1 MTLQTTAT
9 ADNVEVPKAT
19 DQIME
24 KNQGLARKQA
34 PLKRLKAIWEHSS
47 AQKFSAETPYED
59 HRSFIKKYW
68 AVTTGISAISFATF
82 AFLVNT
88 DTAIEWKALSFYL
101 GGFSLLVGPITA
113 FEPHKLSPQEIYGT
127 RKNLHQKIFSVQEH
141 GQKITRQDLK
151 NNFVQVA
158 SETSLAHKMLC
169 ARASYRASLNINANR
184 KDHEQATADKLALL
198 EDIKERGLGD
208 DQAQFEALIYKDI
221 KKDEIDQQIENDVL
235 QRLTTLIED
244 LDNAM
249 NTQELNVTKLE
260 PMQFPKP

>member
-1 MTLQTTAT
+1 
-9 ADNVEVPKAT
+9 
-19 DQIME
+19 
-24 KNQGLARKQA
+24 
-34 PLKRLKAIWEHSS
+34 
-47 AQKFSAETPYED
+47 
-59 HRSFIKKYW
+59 
-68 AVTTGISAISFATF
+68 
-82 AFLVNT
+82 
-88 DTAIEWKALSFYL
+88 
-101 GGFSLLVGPITA
+101 
-113 FEPHKLSPQEIYGT
+113 
-127 RKNLHQKIFSVQEH
+127 VQEH

-208 DQAQFEALIYKDI
+208 DQAQFEALIY
-221 KKDEIDQQIENDVL
+221 EIDQQIENDVL